1 MCVCV
6 YTLVY
11 QEEMFLERS
20 EMSARVAGMVFIF
33 LVVEFFFYQVFVL
46 FFFLSHEKSG
56 INRRQ
61 YLTNNYL
68 HLSVIFMF

>member
-46 FFFLSHEKSG
+46 FFFFCLMRNLELKDDN
-56 INRRQ
+56 I
-61 YLTNNYL
+61 
-68 HLSVIFMF
+68 